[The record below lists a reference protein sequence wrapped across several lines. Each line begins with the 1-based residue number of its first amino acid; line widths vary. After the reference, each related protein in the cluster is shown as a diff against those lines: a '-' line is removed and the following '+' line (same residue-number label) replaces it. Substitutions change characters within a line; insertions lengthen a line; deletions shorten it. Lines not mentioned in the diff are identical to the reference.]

1 MNPRILI
8 AVIITIVLYA
18 VWSWWSVRSEEG
30 FAPFNIN
37 SQEYASELPESPPI
51 EAKLDRIIAPSGPA
65 SPSQAPPPDKSA
77 SVVPPESPYDP
88 QSQSFESAELP
99 ERLRHPERLYGPG
112 LVNEDSHAAVD
123 SGIANAAAI
132 TDKQFQSFGPEF
144 AQNGGFFMDNILAND
159 TSVPSS
165 YSSV

>member
-8 AVIITIVLYA
+8 AVIITIALYA
-18 VWSWWSVRSEEG
+18 LWSWWSVRSEEG

-37 SQEYASELPESPPI
+37 SQDYAPEMPESPPI
-51 EAKLDRIIAPSGPA
+51 EARLDRIIAPSGPS
-65 SPSQAPPPDKSA
+65 SPTQAPPAYKAP
-77 SVVPPESPYDP
+77 SVVPPETPFDP

-112 LVNEDSHAAVD
+112 LVNDESQVAVD

-144 AQNGGFFMDNILAND
+144 AQNGGFFMENVLAND
-159 TSVPSS
+159 SSVPSS